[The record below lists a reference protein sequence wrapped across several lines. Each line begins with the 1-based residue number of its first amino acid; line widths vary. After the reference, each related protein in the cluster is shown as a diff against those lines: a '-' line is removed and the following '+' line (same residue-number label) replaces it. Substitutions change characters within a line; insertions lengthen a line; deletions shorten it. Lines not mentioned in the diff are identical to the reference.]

1 MCVARGTQDAGL
13 QVDAMVVPSS
23 LREESSQCSAM
34 DGQSYGSYVLSHA
47 GSAPRVRGS
56 GWPSGDTEMRCSC
69 MDDSPARRVG
79 LRSILPAGDP
89 AAILGVLGL
98 LGLQWFAVQCSSDLG
113 WATEFQFAFVWCA
126 ANAASSSSCL
136 EARGMSLMAAGDGG
150 SLGQG
155 GQSSLGSTPNL
166 AAHQACSQGCLWTG
180 GSRRPTSRREQP
192 DPAHRSGAGWLPRLA
207 SSASHSDSAQCI
219 TAPAASGA
227 PIWNSQ

>member
-34 DGQSYGSYVLSHA
+34 DGQSYGSYVLAHA

-98 LGLQWFAVQCSSDLG
+98 QWFAAQCSSDLG

-126 ANAASSSSCL
+126 ATAAPSSSCL

-166 AAHQACSQGCLWTG
+166 AAHQACSPPG
-180 GSRRPTSRREQP
+180 R
-192 DPAHRSGAGWLPRLA
+192 
-207 SSASHSDSAQCI
+207 
-219 TAPAASGA
+219 ASGLSVDGQLQA
-227 PIWNSQ
+227 LY